1 MGVRAVDFVG
11 IPVRDMEAAKIFYG
25 DVLGLPAAAAFG
37 GRWAEYDAG
46 NVTLAVIQVDASEW
60 TGQSSGS
67 WQTRVAV
74 ALAVTDVKA
83 TIAELEKKGV
93 KVTSEVQD
101 FPPCYMAMVEDP
113 DGNSVFLHQRKDGT
127 AG

>member
-1 MGVRAVDFVG
+1 MQVRAVDFVG
-11 IPVRDMEAAKIFYG
+11 VPVRDMGAAKVFYG
-25 DVLGLPAAAAFG
+25 QHLGLPVVGDFG
-37 GRWAEYDAG
+37 ETWIEFDAG
-46 NVTLAVIQVDASEW
+46 NVTLSLVQPDPAEW

-67 WQTRVAV
+67 WQTRMGV
-74 ALAVTDVKA
+74 ALAVADVA
-83 TIAELEKKGV
+83 AALAELRAKGV

>member
-1 MGVRAVDFVG
+1 MQVRAVDFVG
-11 IPVRDMEAAKIFYG
+11 VPVRDMEAARVFYG
-25 DVLGLPAAAAFG
+25 QHLGLPVVGDFG
-37 GRWAEYDAG
+37 ETWIEFDAG
-46 NVTLAVIQVDASEW
+46 NVTLSLVRTDPAEW

-67 WQTRVAV
+67 WQTRMGV
-74 ALAVTDVKA
+74 ALAVADVA
-83 TIAELEKKGV
+83 AALAELRAKGV